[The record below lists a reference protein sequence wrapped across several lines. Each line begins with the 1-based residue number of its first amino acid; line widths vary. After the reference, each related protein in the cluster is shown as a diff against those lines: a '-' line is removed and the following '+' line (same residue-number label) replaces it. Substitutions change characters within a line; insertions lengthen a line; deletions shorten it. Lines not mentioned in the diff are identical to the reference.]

1 MKLLLYSLVPSFLIS
16 LITTP
21 LIIKIFQKKDWLEDP
36 EEVKKKNVTH
46 QKPIPR
52 GGGISCFLAIAATS
66 LLFLFPNPQI
76 KAILIASLL
85 TILIGFLD
93 DLYDLNPYLRLA
105 ANFIIALII
114 VHSGIKIKF
123 ISNPMGGI
131 IHLNF
136 NIGPFN
142 LANLISITW
151 ILWCMNIIGWSAGI
165 AGQLPGFVAI
175 TSLVIGVLS
184 LRFIQD
190 IAQWPVTILAGSVSG
205 AYLGFLPY
213 NFLHQK
219 IMPGYS
225 GKSLAG
231 LLIATLAILSGAK
244 LATVILTL
252 GIPMI
257 DGIWAI
263 IRRLSQGRMPVWGDA
278 QHLHHL
284 FLKAG
289 VPKPLIAVIYWFF
302 SAGLGI
308 VVLHLNSKQKIWA
321 FLMVGAIFIFLIL
334 SLKKLIKKNHS
345 NSST

>member
-1 MKLLLYSLVPSFLIS
+1 MSLLIYSLLIS
-16 LITTP
+16 TVISFITTP
-21 LIIKIFQKKDWLEDP
+21 VVIYLFKKNKWVEDP
-36 EEVKKKNVTH
+36 KKLNRKNVTH

-52 GGGISCFLAIAATS
+52 GGGISCFAAVFITS
-66 LLFLFPNPQI
+66 LIFLTPDPQL
-76 KAILIASLL
+76 KAVLTAALL
-85 TILIGFLD
+85 TLTVGFLD
-93 DLYDLNPYLRLA
+93 DLFNLNPYFRLLTNTA
-105 ANFIIALII
+105 AAVIIIS
-114 VHSGIKIKF
+114 SGIKIEY
-123 ISNPMGGI
+123 ITNPFGGI
-131 IHLNF
+131 INLNF
-136 NIGPFN
+136 FLGPIN
-142 LANLISITW
+142 LADLVSLVW

-165 AGQLPGFVAI
+165 AGQLPGFISI
-175 TSLVIGVLS
+175 TSFIIGILS

-190 IAQWPVTILAGSVSG
+190 ITQWPVTVLAGATSG

-213 NFLHQK
+213 NFYPQK

-231 LLIATLAILSGAK
+231 LFIAVLAILSGGK

-263 IRRLSQGRMPVWGDA
+263 IRRLSRGKMPVWGDA

-289 VPKPLIAVIYWFF
+289 FSKPLTAVIYWLF
-302 SAGLGI
+302 SAGLGLI
-308 VVLHLNSKQKIWA
+308 VLQLNSRQKVWA
-321 FLMVGAIFIFLIL
+321 FLMVGLGFVFLIL

-345 NSST
+345 DFSA